1 MYIAGIDI
9 GKFSP
14 DVTNIDTNGSIIKKA
29 FKISNN
35 HTGANNFMNYFAQSR
50 LEKYHPYIVYVYRAH
65 YRTLK
70 QHQDFLKE
78 YGPLN
83 GSGHA
88 DMMETS
94 EIMYLHPETVDLS
107 KIDVSQCAPELRN
120 EFLAENG
127 IFTAIG
133 WYGNH
138 PHHIAGDPSN
148 ASAIKGE
155 VLTNMYIDNLAKA
168 IKIIKEDDVSLKLQ
182 EEFYKMMENPQ
193 E

>member
-1 MYIAGIDI
+1 MDG
-9 GKFSP
+9 
-14 DVTNIDTNGSIIKKA
+14 
-29 FKISNN
+29 FKWGHTFLELN
-35 HTGANNFMNYFAQSR
+35 HDL
-50 LEKYHPYIVYVYRAH
+50 LEAYS
-65 YRTLK
+65 
-70 QHQDFLKE
+70 E
-78 YGPLN
+78 
-83 GSGHA
+83 A
-88 DMMETS
+88 DSSAE
-94 EIMYLHPETVDLS
+94 VV
-107 KIDVSQCAPELRN
+107 KVQN